1 MANFMEPLRRVEYS
15 PMKPS
20 RPTSVQDATKTFPLG
35 QDTLLQFLKMP
46 QIFAAIGITL
56 VGNDALRSAVS

>member
-1 MANFMEPLRRVEYS
+1 
-15 PMKPS
+15 MKPS
-20 RPTSVQDATKTFPLG
+20 RPTSVQDVTKTFPLG